1 MPIHLGL
8 HRMYTSKNMKTIKR
22 KWLLYAV
29 TGILVMGFGLS
40 VMGEAVIA
48 KASGKAFV
56 NWFLMG
62 TAGLALIFAG
72 LSVFGQ
78 AIVFKTILDQKKNNL

>member
-1 MPIHLGL
+1 M
-8 HRMYTSKNMKTIKR
+8 
-22 KWLLYAV
+22 YAV

-40 VMGEAVIA
+40 VMGEALIA
-48 KASGKAFV
+48 KALGKAFV
-56 NWFLMG
+56 NWFLIG

-78 AIVFKTILDQKKNNL
+78 AIVLKSLIDQKKNHL